1 MWFTEMVQSVFSR
14 SRLVSPRGRLANS
27 GNQTLTQT
35 IMINI
40 RKSVALTLA
49 VLVSFAVGTP
59 ARASEVD
66 ELKSTVQA
74 MQKSME
80 QMQARIAELEQENHR
95 QKKQAAASRA
105 APPPA
110 AVVEPAAGSTS
121 TAGGGDQVVTIAP
134 TAVTIE
140 ARASEIKDRP
150 AMDDQQE
157 AAPRPNDL
165 TLDPKYRGFVPI
177 PNTPILIKF
186 NAKPRVD
193 FTDDPQNTGNPD
205 RFVTA
210 QIPVDGDFF
219 QGGGNQFNVNA
230 KGSQLSLDVRAPELP
245 GSPRF
250 YYQNDFFGSGGG
262 ELPFRV
268 RQLYGQIYNVVL
280 GQTFSVFEDPD
291 AWPDTVDYEGPNS
304 AVFARRPLVR
314 YMLPL
319 NKKWQLNFGL
329 EKPASEVDTS
339 IDPDAQQV
347 QHAPDGGLNVRWEDS
362 KYGHVQLG
370 AIFRD
375 IGVKGPIV
383 GNQSTF
389 GWGVNLSSSLNVF
402 ERQPRSEK
410 VALATDKDNVAGVQ
424 QDVQP
429 VFDSVQTQVTYGHG
443 LFRYFNDDF
452 FNNDAA
458 FDSSGEL
465 TAIPAFGA
473 MIGYTHKWNDYLRS
487 TASYGYVHL
496 ENQFSQEPSAYHQT
510 HYASL
515 NVVWKARKRLSIGF
529 EALYGHKEEKS
540 GADGDAFRL
549 QIGALYSIF
558 D

>member
-1 MWFTEMVQSVFSR
+1 MTKKFRTS
-14 SRLVSPRGRLANS
+14 LVVILALLS
-27 GNQTLTQT
+27 AVT
-35 IMINI
+35 IT
-40 RKSVALTLA
+40 A
-49 VLVSFAVGTP
+49 P
-59 ARASEVD
+59 ARAAELD
-66 ELKSTVQA
+66 ELKATIQS

-80 QMQARIAELEQENHR
+80 QMQTRIAELEHENHKH
-95 QKKQAAASRA
+95 QQQATASRT
-105 APPPA
+105 APAA
-110 AVVEPAAGSTS
+110 AVVAPEGAASAPAS
-121 TAGGGDQVVTIAP
+121 DQTVIIAP
-134 TAVTIE
+134 TTVTIQG
-140 ARASEIKDRP
+140 RASQIKDRP

-177 PNTPILIKF
+177 PNTPVLIKF

-262 ELPFRV
+262 DLNFRV

-304 AVFARRPLVR
+304 AIFARRPLVR
-314 YMLPL
+314 YQWQVA
-319 NKKWQLNFGL
+319 KKWQLNFGL
-329 EKPASEVDTS
+329 EKPSSEVDTS

-347 QHAPDGGLNVRWEDS
+347 NHAPDGGLNVRWEDS

-383 GNQSTF
+383 GNQNTF
-389 GWGVNLSSSLNVF
+389 GWGVNLSTSLNVF
-402 ERQPRSEK
+402 DR
-410 VALATDKDNVAGVQ
+410 
-424 QDVQP
+424 
-429 VFDSVQTQVTYGHG
+429 DSMQAQLTYGQG

-452 FNNDAA
+452 QNNDAA
-458 FDSSGEL
+458 FNSSGNL

-473 MIGYTHKWNDYLRS
+473 MIGYTHKWTDTLRS

-496 ENQFSQEPSAYHQT
+496 DNQFSQDPSAYHVT
-510 HYASL
+510 HYASMNL
-515 NVVWKARKRLSIGF
+515 VWQVRKRLSLGL
-529 EALYGHKEEKS
+529 EGLYGFKEEKS
-540 GADGDAFRL
+540 GADGDAFRIQL
-549 QIGALYSIF
+549 GAVYSIF

>member
-1 MWFTEMVQSVFSR
+1 
-14 SRLVSPRGRLANS
+14 
-27 GNQTLTQT
+27 
-35 IMINI
+35 
-40 RKSVALTLA
+40 
-49 VLVSFAVGTP
+49 
-59 ARASEVD
+59 
-66 ELKSTVQA
+66 

-80 QMQARIAELEQENHR
+80 QMQKKIAELERENHNQKR
-95 QKKQAAASRA
+95 QATASRPLPDKSS
-105 APPPA
+105 APTVVA
-110 AVVEPAAGSTS
+110 EGTTAVTEGGTAGSAS
-121 TAGGGDQVVTIAP
+121 DQTVTIAP
-134 TAVTIE
+134 TAVTIQG
-140 ARASEIKDRP
+140 RASQIKDRP

-177 PNTPILIKF
+177 PNTPVLIKF

-262 ELPFRV
+262 DLNFRV
-268 RQLYGQIYNVVL
+268 RQLYGQIFNVVL

-304 AVFARRPLVR
+304 AIFARRPLVR
-314 YMLPL
+314 YQWQVAK
-319 NKKWQLNFGL
+319 NWQLNFGL

-339 IDPDAQQV
+339 IDPDAKQV
-347 QHAPDGGLNVRWEDS
+347 QHAPDGGLNVRWENSD
-362 KYGHVQLG
+362 YGHVQLG

-375 IGVKGPIV
+375 IGVKGPVV
-383 GNQSTF
+383 GNQNTF
-389 GWGVNLSSSLNVF
+389 GWGVNLSTSLNVF
-402 ERQPRSEK
+402 ERQASPEI
-410 VALATDKDNVAGVQ
+410 VALATDKGVVAEAQ
-424 QDVQP
+424 RDVQP
-429 VFDSVQTQVTYGHG
+429 VFDSVQAQVTYGQG

-458 FDSSGEL
+458 FDSSGNL

-473 MIGYTHKWNDYLRS
+473 MIGFTHKWNEYLRS

-496 ENQFSQEPSAYHQT
+496 DNQYSQDPSAYHQT

-515 NVVWKARKRLSIGF
+515 NLVWQARKRLTIGF
-529 EALYGHKEEKS
+529 EGLYGHKEEKG

-549 QIGALYSIF
+549 QIGALWSIF

>member
-1 MWFTEMVQSVFSR
+1 MNICNKGFVIAGLAL
-14 SRLVSPRGRLANS
+14 LVCSAF
-27 GNQTLTQT
+27 
-35 IMINI
+35 
-40 RKSVALTLA
+40 VAPL
-49 VLVSFAVGTP
+49 
-59 ARASEVD
+59 RASELD
-66 ELKSTVQA
+66 ELKATVQA
-74 MQKSME
+74 MQKNME
-80 QMQARIAELEQENHR
+80 EMQKKIAHLEQENQEYKH
-95 QKKQAAASRA
+95 QASVSRA
-105 APPPA
+105 APPA
-110 AVVEPAAGSTS
+110 AAHGV
-121 TAGGGDQVVTIAP
+121 TAGPTPPGATGNQVVTIAP
-134 TAVTIE
+134 TAVTVE
-140 ARASEIKDRP
+140 GRASQITQRP
-150 AMDDQQE
+150 ALDNQQE

-219 QGGGNQFNVNA
+219 QGGGNQFNVNS
-230 KGSQLSLDVRAPELP
+230 KGSQLSIDVRAPDLP

-268 RQLYGQIYNVVL
+268 RQLYGEIYNVVL

-304 AVFARRPLVR
+304 AIFARRPLVR
-314 YMLPL
+314 YL
-319 NKKWQLNFGL
+319 WQLDKHWEMNFGL
-329 EKPASEVDTS
+329 EKPSAEVDTS

-347 QHAPDGGLNVRWEDS
+347 NHAPDGGLNIRWEDS

-375 IGVKGPIV
+375 IGVKGPVV

-389 GWGVNLSSSLNVF
+389 GWGVNFSSSLNVF
-402 ERQPRSEK
+402 DR
-410 VALATDKDNVAGVQ
+410 
-424 QDVQP
+424 
-429 VFDSVQTQVTYGHG
+429 DSVQAQLTYGEG

-452 FNNDAA
+452 QNNDAA
-458 FDSSGEL
+458 FDRSGNL

-473 MIGYTHKWNDYLRS
+473 MVGYTHKWTDYVRS
-487 TASYGYVHL
+487 TVSYGYVHL
-496 ENQFSQEPSAYHQT
+496 DNQFSQEPDAYHQT

-515 NVVWKARKRLSIGF
+515 NLVWQARKRLSIGF
-529 EALYGHKEEKS
+529 EGLYGHKEEKS

-549 QIGALYSIF
+549 QLGVLYSIF

>member
-1 MWFTEMVQSVFSR
+1 M
-14 SRLVSPRGRLANS
+14 LN
-27 GNQTLTQT
+27 NK
-35 IMINI
+35 
-40 RKSVALTLA
+40 KSVALILA
-49 VLVSFAVGTP
+49 IFISFLVVKP
-59 ARASEVD
+59 ARASEID
-66 ELKSTVQA
+66 ELKATIQS

-80 QMQARIAELEQENHR
+80 QMQNRITELERENHK
-95 QKKQAAASRA
+95 QKQQATASRA
-105 APPPA
+105 APAPVAATAESAPGSPA
-110 AVVEPAAGSTS
+110 VAAGGT
-121 TAGGGDQVVTIAP
+121 DVVTIAP
-134 TAVTIE
+134 TAVTIQG
-140 ARASEIKDRP
+140 RASQIKDRP
-150 AMDDQQE
+150 ALDDQQE

-177 PNTPILIKF
+177 PNTPVLIKF

-210 QIPVDGDFF
+210 QIPVDGDFNK
-219 QGGGNQFNVNA
+219 GEGNQFNVNS

-250 YYQNDFFGSGGG
+250 YYQNDFFGSGSGT
-262 ELPFRV
+262 LNFRV
-268 RQLYGQIYNVVL
+268 RQLYGQIFNVVL

-304 AVFARRPLVR
+304 AIFARRPLVR
-314 YMLPL
+314 YQ
-319 NKKWQLNFGL
+319 WQVAKNWQFNFGL
-329 EKPASEVDTS
+329 EQPQSEVDTS
-339 IDPDAQQV
+339 YDPEAQQV
-347 QHAPDGGLNVRWEDS
+347 QHAPDGGLNVRWENSD
-362 KYGHVQLG
+362 YGHVQLG

-383 GNQSTF
+383 GNQNTF
-389 GWGVNLSSSLNVF
+389 GWGVNLSSSFNLF
-402 ERQPRSEK
+402 ERQVTSET
-410 VALATDKDNVAGVQ
+410 VASATDKNVVAGMQ
-424 QDVQP
+424 RDVKP
-429 VFDSVQTQVTYGHG
+429 IFDSLQTQVTYGQG

-452 FNNDAA
+452 QNNDAA
-458 FDSSGEL
+458 FNSSGDL

-473 MIGYTHKWNDYLRS
+473 MIGYTHQWNDYLRS

-496 ENQFSQEPSAYHQT
+496 DNQFSQEPSAYHQT

-515 NVVWKARKRLSIGF
+515 NLVWKARKRLSIGF
-529 EALYGHKEEKS
+529 EALYGHKEEKD
-540 GADGDAFRL
+540 GADGDAFRF

>member
-1 MWFTEMVQSVFSR
+1 MTTKYR
-14 SRLVSPRGRLANS
+14 IGLVVGLAF
-27 GNQTLTQT
+27 
-35 IMINI
+35 
-40 RKSVALTLA
+40 
-49 VLVSFAVGTP
+49 FAAFGTSAP

-66 ELKSTVQA
+66 ELKPTVQA

-80 QMQARIAELEQENHR
+80 QMQARITELEQENHK
-95 QKKQAAASRA
+95 QKKQAAASRT

-110 AVVEPAAGSTS
+110 AAVAPAVGPTSAPAAS
-121 TAGGGDQVVTIAP
+121 GDQVVTIAP

-140 ARASEIKDRP
+140 GRPSQIKDRP

-165 TLDPKYRGFVPI
+165 TLDPKYRGFIPI
-177 PNTPILIKF
+177 PNTPVLIKF

-193 FTDDPQNTGNPD
+193 FTEDPQNTGNPD

-210 QIPVDGDFF
+210 QIPVDGDFVK
-219 QGGGNQFNVNA
+219 GEGNQFNVNA

-250 YYQNDFFGSGGG
+250 YYQNDFFGSGSAD
-262 ELPFRV
+262 LNFRV
-268 RQLYGQIYNVVL
+268 RQLYGQIFNVVL

-304 AVFARRPLVR
+304 AIFARRPLVR
-314 YMLPL
+314 YQWQVA
-319 NKKWQLNFGL
+319 KTWQLNFGL
-329 EKPASEVDTS
+329 EKPSSEVDTS

-347 QHAPDGGLNVRWEDS
+347 NHAPDGGLNVRWEDS

-383 GNQSTF
+383 GNQNTF
-389 GWGVNLSSSLNVF
+389 GWGVNLSTSLNVF
-402 ERQPRSEK
+402 DR
-410 VALATDKDNVAGVQ
+410 
-424 QDVQP
+424 
-429 VFDSVQTQVTYGHG
+429 DSMQAQLTYGHG

-452 FNNDAA
+452 QNNDAA
-458 FDSSGEL
+458 FNSSGDL

-496 ENQFSQEPSAYHQT
+496 DNQFSQESSAYHQT

-515 NVVWKARKRLSIGF
+515 NLVWKARKRLSIGF

-558 D
+558 N

>member
-1 MWFTEMVQSVFSR
+1 
-14 SRLVSPRGRLANS
+14 
-27 GNQTLTQT
+27 
-35 IMINI
+35 
-40 RKSVALTLA
+40 
-49 VLVSFAVGTP
+49 
-59 ARASEVD
+59 
-66 ELKSTVQA
+66 
-74 MQKSME
+74 
-80 QMQARIAELEQENHR
+80 
-95 QKKQAAASRA
+95 
-105 APPPA
+105 
-110 AVVEPAAGSTS
+110 
-121 TAGGGDQVVTIAP
+121 
-134 TAVTIE
+134 
-140 ARASEIKDRP
+140 
-150 AMDDQQE
+150 
-157 AAPRPNDL
+157 L

-177 PNTPILIKF
+177 PNTPVLIKF

-268 RQLYGQIYNVVL
+268 RQLYGQIFNIVL

-314 YMLPL
+314 YQWQVAK
-319 NKKWQLNFGL
+319 NWQLNFGL

-347 QHAPDGGLNVRWEDS
+347 QHAPDGGLNVRWENSD
-362 KYGHVQLG
+362 YGHVQLG

-383 GNQSTF
+383 GNQNTF
-389 GWGVNLSSSLNVF
+389 GWGVNLSTSLNVF
-402 ERQPRSEK
+402 Q
-410 VALATDKDNVAGVQ
+410 N
-424 QDVQP
+424 
-429 VFDSVQTQVTYGHG
+429 DSMQGQLTYGQG

-452 FNNDAA
+452 QNNDAA
-458 FDSSGEL
+458 FNSSGDL

-473 MIGYTHKWNDYLRS
+473 MIGYTHKWTDYLRS

-496 ENQFSQEPSAYHQT
+496 DNQFSQQPDAYHQT

-515 NVVWKARKRLSIGF
+515 NLVWKARKRLSLGL
-529 EALYGHKEEKS
+529 EGLYGHKEEKD
-540 GADGDAFRL
+540 GADGDAFRIQL
-549 QIGALYSIF
+549 GVLYSIF

>member
-1 MWFTEMVQSVFSR
+1 MTTKYR
-14 SRLVSPRGRLANS
+14 IGLVVGLAF
-27 GNQTLTQT
+27 
-35 IMINI
+35 
-40 RKSVALTLA
+40 
-49 VLVSFAVGTP
+49 FAAFGTSAP

-66 ELKSTVQA
+66 ELKATVQA

-80 QMQARIAELEQENHR
+80 QMQARITELEQENHK
-95 QKKQAAASRA
+95 QKKQAATSRT

-110 AVVEPAAGSTS
+110 AVVAPAAGPTS
-121 TAGGGDQVVTIAP
+121 VGESGNNQVVTIAP

-140 ARASEIKDRP
+140 GRASQIKDRP

-177 PNTPILIKF
+177 PNTPVLIKF

-193 FTDDPQNTGNPD
+193 FTNDPQNTGNPD

-210 QIPVDGDFF
+210 QIPVEGDFDK
-219 QGGGNQFNVNA
+219 GEGNQFNVNS

-268 RQLYGQIYNVVL
+268 RFLYGEIYNVVL

-304 AVFARRPLVR
+304 AIFARRPLVR
-314 YMLPL
+314 YLLPL
-319 NKKWQLNFGL
+319 NKHWELNFGL
-329 EKPASEVDTS
+329 EKPGAEVDTS
-339 IDPDAQQV
+339 IDPDARQV
-347 QHAPDGGLNVRWEDS
+347 NHAPDGGLNIRWEDS

-370 AIFRD
+370 AILRD

-402 ERQPRSEK
+402 DR
-410 VALATDKDNVAGVQ
+410 
-424 QDVQP
+424 
-429 VFDSVQTQVTYGHG
+429 DSMQTQVTYGEG

-452 FNNDAA
+452 VNNDAA
-458 FDSSGEL
+458 FDSSGNL
-465 TAIPAFGA
+465 KAIPAFGA

-496 ENQFSQEPSAYHQT
+496 DNQFSQGPDAYHQT

-515 NVVWKARKRLSIGF
+515 NLVWQARKRLTLGL

-540 GADGDAFRL
+540 GADGDAFRIQL
-549 QIGALYSIF
+549 GVLYSIF

>member
-1 MWFTEMVQSVFSR
+1 
-14 SRLVSPRGRLANS
+14 
-27 GNQTLTQT
+27 
-35 IMINI
+35 MIKNK
-40 RKSVALTLA
+40 KSVAITLA
-49 VLVSFAVGTP
+49 IFVSFAAVTP
-59 ARASEVD
+59 ARASELD
-66 ELKSTVQA
+66 ELKATIQS

-80 QMQARIAELEQENHR
+80 QMQARIAELEQENHK
-95 QKKQAAASRA
+95 QKQHAPASRPAPAVAVAAS
-105 APPPA
+105 
-110 AVVEPAAGSTS
+110 AAGSAS
-121 TAGGGDQVVTIAP
+121 APAASGDQVVTIAP

-140 ARASEIKDRP
+140 GHASEIKDRP

-177 PNTPILIKF
+177 PNTPVLIKF

-219 QGGGNQFNVNA
+219 QGGGNQFNANA

-262 ELPFRV
+262 DLNFRV
-268 RQLYGQIYNVVL
+268 RQLYGQIFNVVL
-280 GQTFSVFEDPD
+280 GQSFSVFEDPD

-304 AVFARRPLVR
+304 AIFARRPLVR
-314 YMLPL
+314 YQWQVA
-319 NKKWQLNFGL
+319 KKWQLNFGL
-329 EKPASEVDTS
+329 EKPSSEVDTS

-347 QHAPDGGLNVRWEDS
+347 NHAPDGGLNVRWEDS

-383 GNQSTF
+383 GNQNTF
-389 GWGVNLSSSLNVF
+389 GWGVNLSTSLNVF
-402 ERQPRSEK
+402 DR
-410 VALATDKDNVAGVQ
+410 
-424 QDVQP
+424 
-429 VFDSVQTQVTYGHG
+429 DSMQAQLTYGQG

-452 FNNDAA
+452 QNNDAA
-458 FDSSGEL
+458 FNSSGNL
-465 TAIPAFGA
+465 KAIPAFGA
-473 MIGYTHKWNDYLRS
+473 MIGYTHKWTDYLRS
-487 TASYGYVHL
+487 TVSYGYVHL
-496 ENQFSQEPSAYHQT
+496 DNQFSQEPSAYHQT
-510 HYASL
+510 HYGSL
-515 NVVWKARKRLSIGF
+515 NLVWQARKRLSLGL
-529 EALYGHKEEKS
+529 EGLYGFKEEKS
-540 GADGDAFRL
+540 GADGDAFRIQL
-549 QIGALYSIF
+549 GAVYSIF

>member
-1 MWFTEMVQSVFSR
+1 MTKNNKR
-14 SRLVSPRGRLANS
+14 SL
-27 GNQTLTQT
+27 
-35 IMINI
+35 
-40 RKSVALTLA
+40 LTLFVFFA
-49 VLVSFAVGTP
+49 VLAPT
-59 ARASEVD
+59 RASEVD
-66 ELKSTVQA
+66 ELKATVQA

-80 QMQARIAELEQENHR
+80 QMQARIAELERENHK
-95 QKKQAAASRA
+95 QKQQASASRA
-105 APPPA
+105 ARVPA
-110 AVVEPAAGSTS
+110 PATEPATGSTS
-121 TAGGGDQVVTIAP
+121 AVGSGDQVVTIAP

-140 ARASEIKDRP
+140 GRASEIKDRP

-157 AAPRPNDL
+157 PAPRPNDL
-165 TLDPKYRGFVPI
+165 TLDPEYRGFVPI

-193 FTDDPQNTGNPD
+193 FTNDPQNTGNPD

-230 KGSQLSLDVRAPELP
+230 KGSQLSIDVRAPELP

-250 YYQNDFFGSGGG
+250 YYQNDFFGSGSGD
-262 ELPFRV
+262 LNFRV

-319 NKKWQLNFGL
+319 SKKWQLNFGL

-347 QHAPDGGLNVRWEDS
+347 NHAPDGGLNVRWEDS

-370 AIFRD
+370 AIFRG
-375 IGVKGPIV
+375 IGVKGPVV
-383 GNQSTF
+383 GNQNTF

-402 ERQPRSEK
+402 DR
-410 VALATDKDNVAGVQ
+410 
-424 QDVQP
+424 
-429 VFDSVQTQVTYGHG
+429 DSVQTQLTYGEG

-452 FNNDAA
+452 QNNDAA
-458 FDSSGEL
+458 FDSSGNL
-465 TAIPAFGA
+465 KAIPAFGA
-473 MIGYTHKWNDYLRS
+473 MIGYTHKWTDNLRS

-496 ENQFSQEPSAYHQT
+496 DNQFSQLSDAYHQT

-515 NVVWKARKRLSIGF
+515 NLVWQARKRLSIGF
-529 EALYGHKEEKS
+529 EGLYGHKEEKS
-540 GADGDAFRL
+540 GDDGDAFRL
-549 QIGALYSIF
+549 QIGVLYSLF